1 MKTLGRLACT
11 ATIMLACAATA
22 QAQTT
27 AAQMTG
33 GWTLLSLDTE
43 TAEGPIQPFGPTPL
57 GFIDF
62 AGNGRFMAQFMR
74 PDLPKIA
81 ANNRLKATAE
91 ENIAIGQGVV
101 AFFGE
106 WKLVDAQTGE
116 VSLRIVGSSFAN
128 WNGSDQKRFVR
139 VEGDG
144 MTLMNPASP
153 SAGKSTL
160 KLDRAK

>member
-1 MKTLGRLACT
+1 MKTLARLACT
-11 ATIMLACAATA
+11 ATIMLACAMTA

-43 TAEGPIQPFGPTPL
+43 TAEGPIQPFGATPL

-62 AGNGRFMAQFMR
+62 SGNGRFMMQFMR

-81 ANNRLKATAE
+81 ANNRLKATPD

-106 WKLVDAQTGE
+106 WQLLDAATGE

-128 WNGSDQKRFVR
+128 WNGTAQKRFVQ
-139 VEGDG
+139 VSGDR
-144 MTLMNPASP
+144 MTLINPASP
-153 SAGKSTL
+153 SAGRSTL
-160 KLDRAK
+160 KLERVK